1 MTSFIY
7 RIFSGKIRSQVKCTD
22 CSYESN
28 TYEPFLDL
36 SLEIARADSV
46 TKALERF
53 TTGEVLEG
61 ANSYKCTKQNKPVK
75 AVKRITIEKAPN
87 VLIIQL
93 KRFSFLHSGRKL
105 AKKVEYDATLDL
117 GPYMSHQPQDLK
129 KKQKHKSSSKNEG
142 NNPTSSSL
150 SLLDSTV
157 YDLYGVLVHAGHSLH
172 SGHYYAYIKGAS
184 GGWFLCDDHQV
195 TSVGERNVLSQK
207 AYILFYIR
215 RGSKH
220 QQHQKQGILKTNGSI
235 APPLVKH
242 TTRSDNVQVDSDDD
256 EEEEEGKGKGEEEEN
271 PFPPTK
277 KTALRNL
284 NVTKRKQPEENSD
297 DDEDTT
303 SEEADKEND
312 DTKTAIVPT
321 NKATTKNEGKVGRLQ
336 AMMCSGVSTKRAP
349 TIASPTR

>member
-1 MTSFIY
+1 
-7 RIFSGKIRSQVKCTD
+7 
-22 CSYESN
+22 
-28 TYEPFLDL
+28 
-36 SLEIARADSV
+36 V

-53 TTGEVLEG
+53 TMGEVLEG
-61 ANSYKCTKQNKPVK
+61 ANSYKCTKQNKAVK

-117 GPYMSHQPQDLK
+117 GPYMSHRPQDFK
-129 KKQKHKSSSKNEG
+129 KKQKQKLSSKNGG
-142 NNPTSSSL
+142 NNSTTPPSSL
-150 SLLDSTV
+150 LSPLDCTM

-215 RGSKH
+215 RGSTQQQQQ
-220 QQHQKQGILKTNGSI
+220 QQHQQQGMLKSNGNI
-235 APPLVKH
+235 APPLAIH
-242 TTRSDNVQVDSDDD
+242 TTRSDNVQVDSDD
-256 EEEEEGKGKGEEEEN
+256 EEEEGEEEED

-277 KTALRNL
+277 KTALRKL
-284 NVTKRKQPEENSD
+284 NVAKRKQPEED
-297 DDEDTT
+297 IDVDDEDTTTT
-303 SEEADKEND
+303 SEEADKENN

-321 NKATTKNEGKVGRLQ
+321 NKATTKKERKVGRLQ
-336 AMMCSGVSTKRAP
+336 AMMHSGVSTRRDP
-349 TIASPTR
+349 TLASPTR